1 MKINLN
7 LTGKGGISI
16 LDACNQILIIVV
28 TVLLGYVAIK
38 FFSPQQIIPE
48 PVAKQAVADQEIFV
62 TDIAAMKVRSFRV
75 YEQSIKARNLFEPLR
90 SDDLKLDPR
99 VMQKALPALHK
110 RIKLIGILIDSDPK
124 AIVED
129 LKEKQIHFLSKGES
143 IGTVLLEDIQEDKVI
158 FKYDN
163 EKIEMAL

>member
-7 LTGKGGISI
+7 LTGKGDISI
-16 LDACNQILIIVV
+16 LDACNQLLIIVII
-28 TVLLGYVAIK
+28 VLMGYVAIK
-38 FFSPQQIIPE
+38 VFSPQQTLLE
-48 PVAKQAVADQEIFV
+48 PIAAQEAVDREV
-62 TDIAAMKVRSFRV
+62 SGMDIAAVSVKSFRI
-75 YEQSIKARNLFEPLR
+75 YEESIQARDLFEPLQ
-90 SDDLKLDPR
+90 SNLKLDPR
-99 VMQKALPALHK
+99 VMQKALPALHQ

-129 LKEKQIHFLSKGES
+129 LKEKQTHFLSKGES